1 MASPPGAADDAVAKA
16 LERLRQRKAGSLT
29 GDHVDAAAAVTPMP
43 TPMHVAQPA
52 AGFQVVFSGQVERVH
67 YPGVTNVY
75 CRYAITYGVD
85 WRVLHGAEN
94 GLSQIAYIASSED
107 EILLNFPIDVS
118 FKSTNP
124 FGWPRLV
131 LSLYGL
137 DALGRDVVRGYGSV
151 AFPVTPGC
159 SVREVALFRP
169 MSSSRMQQFIAWLT
183 GSPPEYFD
191 SKFVAQS
198 ESREVTRVT
207 SAGKVRVVLNVATH
221 GMKQHGYT

>member
-1 MASPPGAADDAVAKA
+1 MASPAATDAVAKA
-16 LERLRQRKAGSLT
+16 LERIRQVKNGERDVNS
-29 GDHVDAAAAVTPMP
+29 AAMASVPSAMP
-43 TPMHVAQPA
+43 AAQPA
-52 AGFQVVFSGQVERVH
+52 AGFQVICSGQVERVH

-75 CRYAITYGVD
+75 CRYTITYGVD

-94 GLSQIAYIASSED
+94 GLSQIAYVANHED

-137 DALGRDVVRGYGSV
+137 DAFGRDVVRGYGSV
-151 AFPVTPGC
+151 VFPVTPGC
-159 SVREVALFRP
+159 FEREVPLFRP
-169 MSSSRMQQFIAWLT
+169 MSSSVVQQFVAWIT

-198 ESREVTRVT
+198 DSRDVTRVT
-207 SAGKVRVVLNVATH
+207 SAGKVRVLLNVATH

>member
-1 MASPPGAADDAVAKA
+1 MASPSATADDAVAKA
-16 LERLRQRKAGSLT
+16 LERLRQRKAENLP
-29 GDHVDAAAAVTPMP
+29 VEYRDAPAAVTPMS
-43 TPMHVAQPA
+43 TSMHAAQPA
-52 AGFQVVFSGQVERVH
+52 AGFQVICSGEVERVH
-67 YPGVTNVY
+67 YPGITNVY

-94 GLSQIAYIASSED
+94 GLSQIAYLASNED

-137 DALGRDVVRGYGSV
+137 DALGRDVVRGYGSIT
-151 AFPVTPGC
+151 FPVTPGC
-159 SVREVALFRP
+159 SIREVPLFRP

-198 ESREVTRVT
+198 DCREVTRVT

-221 GMKQHGYT
+221 GMKHHGYT